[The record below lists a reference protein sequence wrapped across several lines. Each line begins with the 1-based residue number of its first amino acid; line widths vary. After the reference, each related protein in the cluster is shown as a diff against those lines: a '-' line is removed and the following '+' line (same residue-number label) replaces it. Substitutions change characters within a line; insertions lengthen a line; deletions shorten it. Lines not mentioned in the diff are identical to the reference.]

1 MNVGVAVP
9 GAVPMHWVVLPA
21 VPYVVYPVVVVDVE
35 VAIAPVESNAPIIAP
50 ASNRP
55 ASAKCQTSRDQ
66 TRADIGRRSEI
77 VRRGFVITTL
87 PLYGGRLLLSAGRPD
102 QR

>member
-9 GAVPMHWVVLPA
+9 GAVPMHWVVLPV

-35 VAIAPVESNAPIIAP
+35 VAIAPVESTAPIIAP

-77 VRRGFVITTL
+77 VRRGGCIRPL
-87 PLYGGRLLLSAGRPD
+87 PLDARYLLSGGVHHN
-102 QR
+102 